1 MYNSTMRENII
12 TQYFE
17 EVETTKEY
25 NGYFCS
31 IAEAITIVILG
42 SICGL
47 KNISQIHQWAD
58 SSKVKEFLKEKFAI
72 DSVPCYYWLL
82 CLLKLVKPESLNR
95 CFMKWVESMMPE
107 EREGLTIAI
116 DGKTIRSTG
125 KMGSYENPMHIVSAH
140 VSELGMTF
148 AQKCTDS
155 KSNEIPA
162 VQELLEELDISGCL
176 VVADAL
182 NCQKK
187 TAAAVISGKGDY
199 LLCAKDNQETLKN
212 DIEEYVG
219 DETLREGMETAVTM
233 EKNRGR
239 IEKRTAYATTDIS
252 WLSGREEWEGL
263 KCIGAVHTEFE
274 EKGKKSSEW
283 HYYISSRELTARE
296 LLHHSRMEWCVETMH
311 WLLDVH
317 FGEDGCR
324 VEDKNIQ
331 QNLNMLRKLAIN
343 LIKKH
348 KENSGSKRAISKIMF
363 DCLLDTSY
371 ICKIMEN

>member
-1 MYNSTMRENII
+1 MRENII

-42 SICGL
+42 SVCGL

-72 DSVPCYYWLL
+72 SSVPCYYWLL

-95 CFMKWVESMMPE
+95 RFMKWAESMMPE
-107 EREGLTIAI
+107 EREGLTIAM

-125 KMGSYENPMHIVSAH
+125 KMESYKSPLHIVSAQ

-162 VQELLEELDISGCL
+162 VQKLLKELDISGC
-176 VVADAL
+176 VIVADAL

-187 TAAAVISGKGDY
+187 TAAAITAGEGDY
-199 LLCAKDNQETLKN
+199 PLCAKDNQETLKH
-212 DIEEYVG
+212 DIEEYIQDG
-219 DETLREGMETAVTM
+219 TLRKGMETTAIK

-239 IEKRTAYATTDIS
+239 IEKRTAFVTADIN
-252 WLSGREEWEGL
+252 WLTGRKEWEGL

-274 EKGKKSSEW
+274 EKGNKSSEW
-283 HYYISSRELTARE
+283 HYYISSRNLTAEE
-296 LLHHSRMEWCVETMH
+296 LLHHARMEWRMETMH

-317 FGEDGCR
+317 FEEDHCR
-324 VEDKNIQ
+324 VEDKNVQ
-331 QNLNMLRKLAIN
+331 QNLNMLRKIAIN

-348 KENSGSKRAISKIMF
+348 KEKFSSKQGRPPLVVF
-363 DCLLDTSY
+363 
-371 ICKIMEN
+371 

>member
-1 MYNSTMRENII
+1 MRENII

-31 IAEAITIVILG
+31 IAETVTTVISG

-47 KNISQIHQWAD
+47 KNISRIHQWAD
-58 SSKVKEFLKEKFAI
+58 SSKVKEFLKEKSAI

-82 CLLKLVKPESLNR
+82 CLLKLVKPKSLDR
-95 CFMKWVESMMPE
+95 CFMKWVGSMMPE
-107 EREGLTIAI
+107 ER
-116 DGKTIRSTG
+116 
-125 KMGSYENPMHIVSAH
+125 
-140 VSELGMTF
+140 
-148 AQKCTDS
+148 
-155 KSNEIPA
+155 
-162 VQELLEELDISGCL
+162 
-176 VVADAL
+176 
-182 NCQKK
+182 
-187 TAAAVISGKGDY
+187 
-199 LLCAKDNQETLKN
+199 
-212 DIEEYVG
+212 
-219 DETLREGMETAVTM
+219 
-233 EKNRGR
+233 
-239 IEKRTAYATTDIS
+239 
-252 WLSGREEWEGL
+252 EGL

-274 EKGKKSSEW
+274 EKGKKSSGW

-331 QNLNMLRKLAIN
+331 QNLNMLRKLAVN

-363 DCLLDTSY
+363 DCLLGTSY
-371 ICKIMEN
+371 ICEIMEN